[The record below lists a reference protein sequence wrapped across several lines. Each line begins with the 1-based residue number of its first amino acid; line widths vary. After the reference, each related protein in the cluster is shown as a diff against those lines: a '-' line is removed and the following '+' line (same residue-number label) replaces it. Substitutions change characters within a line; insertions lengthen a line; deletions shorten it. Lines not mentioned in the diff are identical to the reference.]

1 MAKGT
6 TVRMWRRTI
15 FVLLVLIVG
24 GFGTLV
30 VSLFR
35 LQILEGEELQT
46 RAVNQQTQDTSL
58 SAKRGT
64 IYDCNMKVLATSAD
78 VWKIVLDPNYIRKEL
93 VTKEGNENIQDVI
106 AERLA
111 SILGKDQETIR
122 ALMEKQTYYA
132 VAATKVETDV
142 KDQILELKTE
152 LNLGNA
158 IQLEP
163 DYKRYYPYGAFASS
177 VLGFTNS
184 ENQGVTGVEASYNS
198 YLSGTPGK
206 LVTAK
211 NAWGI
216 DMPYQYEQRVEAQ
229 DGYSIVLTI
238 DEVVQHFLEKSVAEA
253 AESCQA
259 RNRACGIVMNVNTG
273 EILAMT
279 VKGDYDPNDP
289 YTITDEADLAAIAAI
304 PDDEEHQ
311 EERSEA
317 IRTAQEKQ
325 WRNKCISDTYNPGSV
340 FKMVTAAMGIEE
352 GVVTENTSFN
362 CTGYYRVADYNIG
375 CWKTAGH
382 HAETFAEGLSNSCNP
397 VFMQLGELLGADTFF
412 RYFEAFGLTRK
423 TGIDLTGESNSIYYD
438 ADGLGPTELAT
449 SSFGQTFRVTPIQ
462 MITAAAAVANG
473 GYLVQPHVVS
483 KIIDSDGNI
492 VSTNDTTVKRQV
504 ISEETSARVS
514 AMLQETATTGTAKN
528 GYVAGY
534 RIAGKTGTSEKID
547 EWNAAGRE
555 GEKKYI
561 ASYCGYAPADDPEI
575 IMLVFFDEPV
585 PQNGEVFGSA
595 IAGPPFAETM
605 AEILPYLGIEPKYT
619 EEELAKLDI
628 STPGVVGQTVESA
641 QTTVSNAGLTYK
653 VYGEGD
659 KVVAQIPE
667 QGESIPKGGTVV
679 LYLDAESAAGTVTVP
694 ELTGLTLS
702 QVNARISQAGLNISV
717 SGAALTGS
725 NAVSDTQDIAAGTE
739 VPAGT
744 VVTVNFVDLEAVH

>member
-6 TVRMWRRTI
+6 TIRMWRRTI
-15 FVLLVLIVG
+15 IVLLFLIVG
-24 GFGTLV
+24 GFGTIV

-35 LQILEGEELQT
+35 LQIIQGEELQT

-78 VWKIVLDPNYIRKEL
+78 VWKVVLDPNYIRKEL
-93 VTKEGNENIQDVI
+93 VQDQGKENIQDEI

-111 SILGKDQETIR
+111 GILDLETADVR

-132 VAATKVETDV
+132 VVKTKVETDL
-142 KDQILELKTE
+142 KDQILELKEE
-152 LNLGNA
+152 LSLGNA

-184 ENQGVTGVEASYNS
+184 ENQGVTGVEASYND

-211 NAWGI
+211 NARGV
-216 DMPYQYEQRVEAQ
+216 DMPFQYEQLVEAQ
-229 DGYSIVLTI
+229 DGYSLVLTI
-238 DEVVQHFLEKSVAEA
+238 DEVVQHFLEKSVEEA

-340 FKMVTAAMGIEE
+340 FKMVTASMGIEE
-352 GVVTENTSFN
+352 GVVNENTTFS
-362 CTGYYRVADYNIG
+362 CGGYYQVADRKIG

-382 HAETFAEGLSNSCNP
+382 GTETFAQGLSNSCNP
-397 VFMQLGELLGADTFF
+397 VFMQLGELLGADTFY
-412 RYFEAFGLTRK
+412 RYFEAFGLTTK
-423 TGIDLTGESNSIYYD
+423 TGIDLIGESNSIYYD
-438 ADGLGPTELAT
+438 AEGLGPTQLAT

-483 KIIDSDGNI
+483 KVIDSEGNI
-492 VSTNDTTVKRQV
+492 VMTNDTTVKRQV
-504 ISEETSARVS
+504 ISEETSRRVS

-534 RIAGKTGTSEKID
+534 RVAGKTGTSEKID

-628 STPGVVGQTVESA
+628 STPGVTGLSVEEA
-641 QTTVSNAGLTYK
+641 QTKVSNAGLTYK

-659 KVVAQIPE
+659 KVVSQIPE
-667 QGESIPKGGTVV
+667 QGKSIPKGGTVV
-679 LYLDAESAAGTVTVP
+679 LYLDQESAAETVTVP
-694 ELTGLTLS
+694 DLTGLTLT
-702 QVNARISQAGLNISV
+702 QVNAKISQAGLNLSV
-717 SGAALTGS
+717 SGAAVTTGS
-725 NAVSDTQDIAAGTE
+725 AVSDTQDIAAGTE

-744 VVTVNFVDLEAVH
+744 VITVSFVDLEAVH

>member
-15 FVLLVLIVG
+15 GVLVAMIVV

-35 LQILEGEELQT
+35 LQILQGEELQT

-78 VWKIVLDPNYIRKEL
+78 VWKVVLDPNYVRKEL
-93 VTKEGNENIQDVI
+93 VEDKGMDGIQDTI
-106 AERLA
+106 AQRLA
-111 SILGKDQETIR
+111 EILELETADVR

-132 VAATKVETDV
+132 VVKTKVETDL
-142 KDQILELKTE
+142 KDQILELKSE
-152 LNLGNA
+152 MGLGNA

-184 ENQGVTGVEASYNS
+184 ENQGVTGVEASYNE
-198 YLSGTPGK
+198 YLSGVPGK

-211 NAWGI
+211 NARGI
-216 DMPYQYEQRVEAQ
+216 DMPFQYEQLVEAQ
-229 DGYSIVLTI
+229 DGYSLVLTI
-238 DEVVQHFLEKSVAEA
+238 DEVVQHFLEKSVEAA

-289 YTITDEADLAAIAAI
+289 YTITDEADLAAINAI

-311 EERSEA
+311 EERSNA

-340 FKMVTAAMGIEE
+340 FKMVTASMGIEE
-352 GVVTENTSFN
+352 GLVSENTTFTCS
-362 CTGYYRVADYNIG
+362 GHYQVADYSIG

-382 HAETFAEGLSNSCNP
+382 GSETFAQGLSNSCNP
-397 VFMQLGELLGADTFF
+397 VFMQLGEMLGAQTFY
-412 RYFEAFGLTRK
+412 RYFEAFGLTTK
-423 TGIDLTGESNSIYYD
+423 TGIDLIGESNSIYYK
-438 ADGLGPTELAT
+438 ADGLGPTQLAT

-483 KIIDSDGNI
+483 KVIDSEGNI
-492 VSTNDTTVKRQV
+492 VMSNDTTVKRQV
-504 ISEETSARVS
+504 ISEDTSARVS

-534 RIAGKTGTSEKID
+534 RVAGKTGTSEKID
-547 EWNAAGRE
+547 EWNAAGRK

-561 ASYCGYAPADDPEI
+561 ASYCGYAPAEDPEI
-575 IMLVFFDEPV
+575 VMLVFFDEPV

-628 STPGVVGQTVESA
+628 STPGVVGLSQEEA
-641 QTTVSNAGLTYK
+641 QTKVSNAGLTYK
-653 VYGEGD
+653 VYGSGD
-659 KVVAQIPE
+659 KVVFQIPE
-667 QGESIPKGGTVV
+667 QGKSIPKGGTIV
-679 LYLDAESAAGTVTVP
+679 LYLDSTSASETVTVP
-694 ELTGLTLS
+694 DLSGLTLS
-702 QVNARISQAGLNISV
+702 QVNTKVSQAGLNLSV
-717 SGAALTGS
+717 SGAAVTGG

-744 VVTVNFVDLEAVH
+744 VITVNFVDLEAVH